1 MQLEFKQDFEK
12 VRKNWQLMWA
22 GKLNRPI
29 MKIII
34 PKEGKKTFS
43 KPNRSNTLE
52 IGFEDFCDQTLLWAE
67 SHEFLGDAVP
77 FQTAYLIVGILE
89 ALMGAE
95 IDVVHEA
102 WGIDSHV
109 IPCIENL
116 SEFEGKLHKESEWWE
131 KWVNLLKIMKRKFAG
146 KLIFGEGLPGGNL
159 DQLSAMRGTTEFMMD
174 FFDNPEGVHH
184 AMREMQKVFDGFHDE
199 NKKLMEYDK
208 YGSVTRHGFYSKGI
222 AGVPQ
227 SDAAFSIG
235 KEHFD
240 EFGLPY
246 LKQEI
251 TRLDAVE
258 YHLDG
263 IGNLTH
269 LKSICNIDK
278 IGIVQWVPGAGTEGR
293 DWTSLYEDITS
304 CGKGICFGAAT
315 PEEAV
320 KLWNKYGSSN
330 RMIISC
336 QAKTKT
342 EAEAYLKAFDC

>member
-1 MQLEFKQDFEK
+1 MQLEFKQDFERA
-12 VRKNWQLMWA
+12 RKNWQLMWE

-52 IGFEDFCDQTLLWAE
+52 IGFENFCDQTLLWAE

-77 FQTAYLIVGILE
+77 FQTPYLKVGILE
-89 ALMGAE
+89 ALMGAKIE
-95 IDVVHEA
+95 LAHEP
-102 WGIDSHV
+102 WGLDSHV
-109 IPCIENL
+109 IPCVKDL
-116 SEFEGKLHKESEWWE
+116 SDYEWRLHRESEWWE
-131 KWVNLLKIMKRKFAG
+131 KWVKLVEIMKHKLTG
-146 KLIFGEGLPGGNL
+146 KIIFGEGFPGGNL
-159 DQLSAMRGTTEFMMD
+159 DQLSGLRGTTEFMMD

-184 AMREMQKVFDGFHDE
+184 AMREMQKVFDEFHDE

-208 YGSVTRHGFYSKGI
+208 YGSVTRHGFYSTGI

-251 TRLDAVE
+251 ARLDAVE

-269 LKSICNIDK
+269 LESICKIK
-278 IGIVQWVPGAGTEGR
+278 EIGIVQWVPGAGTEGR
-293 DWTSLYEDITS
+293 DWTSLYEDITRR
-304 CGKGICFGAAT
+304 GKGICFGAAT
-315 PEEAV
+315 PQDAV
-320 KLWNKYGSSN
+320 ELWNKYGYSN
-330 RMIISC
+330 RMVISC

-342 EAEAYLKAFDC
+342 EAEAYLKVFDC